1 MPCRRQSRLG
11 DPARKTPADVI
22 ATAANV
28 IAAPTTSA
36 VQPIIIVACANH
48 ARKTTEAV
56 PADDPLEP
64 VTSVASFLLSRIDIT
79 VDGGPGT

>member
-11 DPARKTPADVI
+11 DPARRTPADVI

-36 VQPIIIVACANH
+36 AQPIIIVASAHH
-48 ARKTTEAV
+48 ARQTTEAV
-56 PADDPLEP
+56 LADDPLEP
-64 VTSVASFLLSRIDIT
+64 SDLRCLVPLSRIDTT
-79 VDGGPGT
+79 VDGRPGT